1 MSEESDE
8 MGISE
13 ERRKILAMLSEGK
26 ISIEDAERLLDA
38 LQEAA
43 PSAKAE
49 TAKGIPKYLR
59 VVAVEGQGKDRN
71 VVNIRVPLRL
81 IRAGVKLEGL
91 LPEGSRE
98 AVSRKLSQSGIDLGK
113 LGSDDLDELVAA
125 LSDLKVSVV
134 SGSEV
139 VKIYCEG

>member
-1 MSEESDE
+1 
-8 MGISE
+8 
-13 ERRKILAMLSEGK
+13 
-26 ISIEDAERLLDA
+26 
-38 LQEAA
+38 
-43 PSAKAE
+43 
-49 TAKGIPKYLR
+49 
-59 VVAVEGQGKDRN
+59 VEGQGKDRN
-71 VVNIRVPLRL
+71 VVNIRIPLRL

-98 AVSRKLSQSGIDLGK
+98 VVTRKLSQSGIDLGK

-125 LSDLKVSVV
+125 LSDLRVSVV